1 MATITLLDDRTRPK
15 APILDGATDDQ
26 KIPGRHLKAI
36 HRYHSQ
42 QMNQVRRVMD
52 LISEG
57 AAKPEALRKAFDGLD
72 LMQSMK
78 MFGNLCGQEC
88 QMLTAHHDIESQ
100 MLFPALHERGNDG
113 IRKVV
118 ERLVEE
124 HKVIHHYLQNYLQ
137 KFDARISAL
146 MHAPNGVSFA
156 AVKETYLILERIVQS
171 HFKYEEAELE
181 TAIGFYGVEI

>member
-15 APILDGATDDQ
+15 APILEGATDDQ

-42 QMNQVRRVMD
+42 QMSQVRHVMD

-57 AAKPEALRKAFDGLD
+57 GAKPEALRAAFDGLD
-72 LMQSMK
+72 LLQSMK
-78 MFGNLCGQEC
+78 LFGNLCGQEC

-100 MLFPALHERGNDG
+100 MLFPVLHERGNVG

-118 ERLVEE
+118 ARLIEE
-124 HKVIHHYLQNYLQ
+124 HKVIHHYLQE
-137 KFDARISAL
+137 FDARISAL
-146 MHAPNGVSFA
+146 MQAPNGVSFA

-171 HFKYEEAELE
+171 HFKYEETELE